1 MARKAREKSPIGIYN
16 VMLRA
21 NDVLF
26 REDED
31 YDEFL
36 ERLAQ
41 YFMGEASVL
50 AYCLTENAVC
60 MVIKESEQG
69 ISKDMKPFIT
79 SYARYY
85 NNAYEAS
92 GDVFADR
99 FKSEPIYDGKGV
111 RNAVVATHNLY
122 EYLGCDAYTGDE
134 DLLDGNGLC
143 DSKTVF
149 SYFRSK
155 SNYTQA
161 MNDDE
166 IVYGAFYNVLKK

>member
-26 REDED
+26 REDGD

-36 ERLAQ
+36 ERLAL
-41 YFMGEASVL
+41 YFVDGARVL
-50 AYCLTENAVC
+50 AYCLMENAVC

-85 NNAYEAS
+85 NNAYEGA
-92 GDVFADR
+92 GDVFNDR
-99 FKSEPIYDGKGV
+99 FKSEPIYDAKGV
-111 RNAVVATHNLY
+111 REAVVATHNLY
-122 EYLGCDAYTGDE
+122 EYLGADAYTGDE
-134 DLLDGNGLC
+134 DLLDGDGLC

-149 SYFRSK
+149 SYFRPKSK
-155 SNYTQA
+155 YTQA
-161 MNDDE
+161 MAADE
-166 IVYGAFYNVLKK
+166 IAYGAFYNVLKK